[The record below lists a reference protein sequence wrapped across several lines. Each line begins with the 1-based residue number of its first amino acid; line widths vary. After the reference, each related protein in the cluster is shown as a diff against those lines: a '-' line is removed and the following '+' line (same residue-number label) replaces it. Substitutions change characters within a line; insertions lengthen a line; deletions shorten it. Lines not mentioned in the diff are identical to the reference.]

1 MNRKLWLLPVLLLT
15 SFNLAEAQQPTKIP
29 RIGYL
34 HSGQAA
40 TPPSSLKALRQ
51 GLHDLGYIE
60 GKSIIIEYRFAEYKP
75 ERLPELASE
84 LVGLKVDLI
93 VTSQTPSVQ
102 AIQKVSSTIPIVFGA
117 LSFPIEN
124 GIIASF
130 ARPGRN
136 TTGMTVLSEEL
147 NGKRLELLKEA
158 APKIMRIGV
167 FSNLDNPTQPLEWK
181 AIQSAAQGLGLKLQ
195 SLGVRSA
202 NDFDATFKAALTER
216 AQALINLPEA
226 LVNANFKRIAAF
238 AAKHKMPAIYS
249 DQTAIDVN
257 GLMFYGPN
265 TSEIWRRA
273 AIYVDKILKG
283 AKPADLPVEQPTKF
297 ELVINLKIA
306 KQIGL
311 TIPPKVLIRADRV
324 IK

>member
-1 MNRKLWLLPVLLLT
+1 MAAAPVLLLT
-15 SFNLAEAQQPTKIP
+15 SFNLAEAQQPAKIP

-51 GLHDLGYIE
+51 GLRDLGYIE

-84 LVGLKVDLI
+84 LVGLKVDVI

-136 TTGMTVLSEEL
+136 ATGMTVLSEEL

-181 AIQSAAQGLGLKLQ
+181 QIQSAAQGLGLKLQ
-195 SLGVRSA
+195 SLGVRTA

-238 AAKHKMPAIYS
+238 AAKHKMPAMYS
-249 DQTAIDVN
+249 DQSAIDVN

-297 ELVINLKIA
+297 EFVINLKIA

-311 TIPPKVLIRADRV
+311 TIPQKVLIRADKV

>member
-1 MNRKLWLLPVLLLT
+1 MNTKFWLLPVLLLA
-15 SFNLAEAQQPTKIP
+15 SFNLAQGQQPAKIP

-51 GLHDLGYIE
+51 GLRDLGYIE
-60 GKSIIIEYRFAEYKP
+60 GQSITIEYRFAEFKP

-84 LVGLKVDLI
+84 LVGLKVDVI

-136 TTGMTVLSEEL
+136 ATGMTVLSEEL

-181 AIQSAAQGLGLKLQ
+181 QIQSAAQGLGVKLQ
-195 SLGVRSA
+195 SLGVRTA

-226 LVNANFKRIAAF
+226 LVNANFKRIAEF
-238 AAKHKMPAIYS
+238 AAKHKMPAMYS

-297 ELVINLKIA
+297 EFVINLKIA

-311 TIPPKVLIRADRV
+311 TVPQKVLIRADKV
-324 IK
+324 FK